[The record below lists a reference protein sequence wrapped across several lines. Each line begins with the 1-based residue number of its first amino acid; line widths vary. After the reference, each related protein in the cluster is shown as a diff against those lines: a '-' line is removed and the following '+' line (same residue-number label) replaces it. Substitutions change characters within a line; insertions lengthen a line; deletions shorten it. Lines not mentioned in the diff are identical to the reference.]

1 MTGSEEEV
9 QKKSSIGKISL
20 DFRHFILGKHGLGVY
35 L

>member
-9 QKKSSIGKISL
+9 QKKSYIGKISL
-20 DFRHFILGKHGLGVY
+20 NFGHFMMGKHGLGVY